1 MKKILLLSIP
11 SMIIIIVIFISFI
24 VASLLTLDFF
34 GEDNT
39 TNYEDGNVII
49 NQNYVVNNLP
59 YAKKYKS
66 AVNKNLQN
74 GYVPLDRILYFY
86 SANNKLSFDKIY
98 QDNLENK
105 RLKPIS
111 KVCELEDY
119 KKLLVCENPKV
130 SEDGAKPFSKPL
142 DFSGVTVTSFF
153 MEQRKVF
160 NVSDVHPAWDLAIG
174 AGTPVYAVCDGKID
188 KVVFPYTQNT
198 TNKSGGRGNY
208 ITLKCNVNGEELSVI
223 YGHLYP
229 NSNKV
234 SVGDM
239 VGRGTQIASVGTTG
253 YSTGNHLHFEV
264 QKKNKTKIDGMSLIN
279 FS

>member
-1 MKKILLLSIP
+1 
-11 SMIIIIVIFISFI
+11 MIIIIVVFISVI

-34 GEDNT
+34 GEDDTSNSE
-39 TNYEDGNVII
+39 NGNVNI
-49 NQNYVVNNLP
+49 NQNYIVNNAP
-59 YAKKYKS
+59 YAKKYKR

-105 RLKPIS
+105 KLKPIS
-111 KVCELEDY
+111 KVCELDDY
-119 KKLLVCENPKV
+119 KKLSVCENPKV
-130 SEDGAKPFSKPL
+130 SEDSAKPFLKPL
-142 DFSGVTVTSFF
+142 NFTGVAVTTFF
-153 MEQRKVF
+153 MEQREVF
-160 NVSDVHPAWDLAIG
+160 NVSDVHPAWDFAIG

-188 KVVFPYTQNT
+188 KVVFPYSQNT

-208 ITLKCNVNGEELSVI
+208 ITLKCNVNGEELSII

-234 SVGDM
+234 SVGDL
-239 VGRGTQIASVGTTG
+239 VGSGTQIASVGTTG

-264 QKKNKTKIDGMSLIN
+264 QKKDKTKIDGMSLIN

>member
-11 SMIIIIVIFISFI
+11 SMIIIIVIFISVI

-198 TNKSGGRGNY
+198 TNKSGGRGHY